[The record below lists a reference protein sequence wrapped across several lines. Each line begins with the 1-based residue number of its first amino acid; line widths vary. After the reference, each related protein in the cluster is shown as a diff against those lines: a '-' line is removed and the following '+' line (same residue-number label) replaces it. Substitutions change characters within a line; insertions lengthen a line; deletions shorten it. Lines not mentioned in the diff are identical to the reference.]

1 MALAA
6 LLLLNV
12 KIGRFCVKACKMEI
26 INLRFAPTDLKELA
40 AVAIT
45 GLSVKNLLPFILFLI
60 VIIFSSITT
69 QLQRRPSYLK
79 VFNSYAYEEMFPL
92 P

>member
-45 GLSVKNLLPFILFLI
+45 GLSVKNLPFYSFSNCYYIFINYHSTSKKTFLLE
-60 VIIFSSITT
+60 SLQ
-69 QLQRRPSYLK
+69 QLCL
-79 VFNSYAYEEMFPL
+79 
-92 P
+92 